1 MILLAAAMA
10 AAASADAAPKP
21 EISWSIMHPT
31 AIDIAYMKRV
41 VDKAAAYGG
50 VDSFE
55 VCGDCHSPYGGI
67 NGLSMLEPY
76 PRAHALVDPA
86 SVEKARREMRE
97 ICRLAH
103 GIGKPLYYWH
113 REIFIP
119 KGLLEDLPSLKDEDG
134 EFDLLGDTYRDYLRF
149 KLDATF
155 KHCPELDGVVL
166 TLTEADFS
174 VIHNSNPKRYPP
186 KKVVEHLVRIFAEEH
201 EKRGKRFILRSF
213 GSNSQDYEDIIGGA
227 VRAAR
232 DHGFEIETKVTEA
245 DFVPW
250 LPKNPFLK
258 KNPPLTLGAECD
270 ALGEYLGAGY
280 LPAAQV
286 ARIREY
292 VASAREEDVDRFT
305 LRIDRVGN
313 SIFDSAHEVNLYAY
327 MRFIRD
333 PAATVDGVIAEY
345 AAKRF
350 GAATERMAPILKGEM
365 EMVRNLHYIAS
376 NLTFHS
382 FPIKPNF
389 KTLKAGGIF
398 SVYREGADLV
408 AAKDIWSILD
418 WMRTPSHAQILAE
431 KEKGLAAAER
441 GLKEIESLKPL
452 LPPDEYV
459 RQHRAFS
466 NAVKGGRALRAYTRC
481 AVAYFDDMSAA
492 KDEPDRL
499 LGASESAVREIESMM
514 ADVND
519 NFTGKGS
526 HFNVVGGNLDRVYF
540 VGLRFFCRELVR
552 EYRIERAMRRRLER
566 VGAYDFVI
574 PGGIYDDNRVIRT
587 MHGAYSQTKDDRV
600 VRFAGNPVFPNGT
613 ISVKLAAP
621 KDARIAVALDPDGAQ
636 TCRIDKSW
644 KDGVWTVTVGKKGT
658 DYPGVLS
665 IAALRPDGRS
675 RVDFRRWSA
684 EVDVQTLAFSVTCID
699 APGNSAVV
707 QDGRVELP
715 EGYTVTGKTFART
728 EVDCDHLEVKVERDG
743 KGKTVHFRAMRDG
756 VSIQMPEGGRITGTL
771 LWGPADPGKVFAVR
785 ADAAADGSSVVSGP
799 YVPAAADA
807 LFDVAS
813 DRLLALE
820 GAKLAYVPAARRFG
834 FAAGNTFKIS
844 VRRDFLA
851 QRYGVEWR
859 LPSPY
864 LNIKTPPVGWMT
876 WYAVKFDA
884 SDSVVMEN
892 ARAFME
898 NFRGYNDER
907 PVLWVDWE
915 WGHGKMK
922 STGLEDEDVT
932 RPRAAAYPRG
942 MAPVAADLKALGFT
956 PALWVSVVNDCRT
969 NAYWRAHPE
978 WVLGERLHW
987 CGLVWGDPSA
997 PGFCE
1002 EYVPALFNLYRS
1014 WGYEAFKWDTLP
1026 LSTWI
1031 FTSFRNKLHDPSMT
1045 PEEVY
1050 LKMVRAGR
1058 KALGDDTFM
1067 LYCAG
1072 VGDRCNLPSAGVF
1085 DAMRVGGDI
1094 FSWDSF
1100 VEEGANRIIRYQ
1112 PLHGI
1117 LVLSDADNLVLRP
1130 EFSNFAQARTRV
1142 SVYGISGV
1150 PITMGDAFSALDRPR
1165 IDLLKRVMPVVPVRP
1180 ASLAQAAS
1188 VKAGGLLPCEAA
1200 FSRPWGE
1207 WQVKSWSNFDTN
1219 AAKRVAF
1226 RADGCAVWDFWNDRA
1241 LSLAGGEV
1249 AFEVPPA
1256 DTVVARVTPLA
1267 KAGATLL
1274 SVSRHI
1280 MQGGYELEDFGT
1292 DAHSAH
1298 GAVKCPGR
1306 ETVKVSL
1313 LLPEGHGKVEASH
1326 PYDLDGRVLRLKLS
1340 PSAKGTE
1347 PWRVTF

>member
-1 MILLAAAMA
+1 MKNAMILLAVAMA
-10 AAASADAAPKP
+10 ASVFGEAAAKP

-41 VDKAAAYGG
+41 VAKAVEYGG

-86 SVEKARREMRE
+86 AVEKARREMRE

-149 KLDATF
+149 KLDETF

-186 KKVVEHLVRIFAEEH
+186 QKVVEHLVRIFAEEH

-213 GSNSQDYEDIIGGA
+213 GSNSKDYEDIIGGA
-227 VRAAR
+227 ARAAR

-250 LPKNPFLK
+250 LPKNPFLRK
-258 KNPPLTLGAECD
+258 SGKVEEWKSGKVEEWKSGKVGKWESNTHSTIPPFHHSTTNCASGALTLGAECD

-286 ARIREY
+286 ARIRDY

-350 GAATERMAPILKGEM
+350 GAAAERMVPLLKGEL

-389 KTLKAGGIF
+389 RTLKAGGIF

-418 WMRTPSHAQILAE
+418 WMRTPSHMQILAE
-431 KEKGLAAAER
+431 KEKGIIAAER
-441 GLKEIESLKPL
+441 GLKEIESLKSL

-481 AVAYFDDMSAA
+481 VVAYFDDMSAA
-492 KDEPDRL
+492 KDMPDRL
-499 LGASESAVREIESMM
+499 ESASAAAVREIESMM
-514 ADVND
+514 TDVND

-552 EYRIERAMRRRLER
+552 EYRIERAMRRKLER

-613 ISVKLAAP
+613 ISVKLSAP

-644 KDGVWTVTVGKKGT
+644 KNGVWTVTVGKKGA

-665 IAALRPDGRS
+665 IAALR
-675 RVDFRRWSA
+675 A
-684 EVDVQTLAFSVTCID
+684 EVK
-699 APGNSAVV
+699 
-707 QDGRVELP
+707 E
-715 EGYTVTGKTFART
+715 K
-728 EVDCDHLEVKVERDG
+728 
-743 KGKTVHFRAMRDG
+743 
-756 VSIQMPEGGRITGTL
+756 
-771 LWGPADPGKVFAVR
+771 
-785 ADAAADGSSVVSGP
+785 
-799 YVPAAADA
+799 
-807 LFDVAS
+807 
-813 DRLLALE
+813 
-820 GAKLAYVPAARRFG
+820 
-834 FAAGNTFKIS
+834 
-844 VRRDFLA
+844 
-851 QRYGVEWR
+851 
-859 LPSPY
+859 
-864 LNIKTPPVGWMT
+864 
-876 WYAVKFDA
+876 
-884 SDSVVMEN
+884 
-892 ARAFME
+892 
-898 NFRGYNDER
+898 
-907 PVLWVDWE
+907 
-915 WGHGKMK
+915 
-922 STGLEDEDVT
+922 
-932 RPRAAAYPRG
+932 
-942 MAPVAADLKALGFT
+942 
-956 PALWVSVVNDCRT
+956 
-969 NAYWRAHPE
+969 
-978 WVLGERLHW
+978 
-987 CGLVWGDPSA
+987 
-997 PGFCE
+997 
-1002 EYVPALFNLYRS
+1002 
-1014 WGYEAFKWDTLP
+1014 
-1026 LSTWI
+1026 
-1031 FTSFRNKLHDPSMT
+1031 
-1045 PEEVY
+1045 
-1050 LKMVRAGR
+1050 
-1058 KALGDDTFM
+1058 
-1067 LYCAG
+1067 
-1072 VGDRCNLPSAGVF
+1072 
-1085 DAMRVGGDI
+1085 
-1094 FSWDSF
+1094 
-1100 VEEGANRIIRYQ
+1100 
-1112 PLHGI
+1112 
-1117 LVLSDADNLVLRP
+1117 
-1130 EFSNFAQARTRV
+1130 
-1142 SVYGISGV
+1142 
-1150 PITMGDAFSALDRPR
+1150 
-1165 IDLLKRVMPVVPVRP
+1165 
-1180 ASLAQAAS
+1180 
-1188 VKAGGLLPCEAA
+1188 
-1200 FSRPWGE
+1200 
-1207 WQVKSWSNFDTN
+1207 
-1219 AAKRVAF
+1219 
-1226 RADGCAVWDFWNDRA
+1226 
-1241 LSLAGGEV
+1241 
-1249 AFEVPPA
+1249 
-1256 DTVVARVTPLA
+1256 
-1267 KAGATLL
+1267 
-1274 SVSRHI
+1274 
-1280 MQGGYELEDFGT
+1280 
-1292 DAHSAH
+1292 
-1298 GAVKCPGR
+1298 
-1306 ETVKVSL
+1306 
-1313 LLPEGHGKVEASH
+1313 
-1326 PYDLDGRVLRLKLS
+1326 
-1340 PSAKGTE
+1340 
-1347 PWRVTF
+1347 